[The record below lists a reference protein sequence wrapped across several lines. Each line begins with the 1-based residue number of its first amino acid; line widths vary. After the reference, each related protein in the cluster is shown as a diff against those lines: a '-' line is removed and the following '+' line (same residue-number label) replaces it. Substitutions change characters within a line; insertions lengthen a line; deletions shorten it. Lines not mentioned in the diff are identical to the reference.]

1 MHHIHIILILQLLT
15 LLALAN
21 GAPLIAKKI
30 LGNAFAYPLDNGATL
45 ADGQPLFGRS
55 KTIRGVVLSIAITT
69 LAAPWA
75 GLSLA
80 AGLLLSTAA
89 MIGDLMSSFI
99 KRRMKLAPGSMALGL
114 DQIPES
120 FLPAIAAHSILPVSA
135 LDAAIVS
142 GFFFAGELA
151 VSRALFALNIRDRP
165 Y

>member
-1 MHHIHIILILQLLT
+1 MEFTIGTAIVTAGDQQRRDLELDVRLALDVFEGLKNRLKLGRAEVAIETVGESLLVDIGHIHHREELFPYLL
-15 LLALAN
+15 
-21 GAPLIAKKI
+21 
-30 LGNAFAYPLDNGATL
+30 
-45 ADGQPLFGRS
+45 
-55 KTIRGVVLSIAITT
+55 
-69 LAAPWA
+69 
-75 GLSLA
+75 
-80 AGLLLSTAA
+80 
-89 MIGDLMSSFI
+89 
-99 KRRMKLAPGSMALGL
+99 RMKLAPGSMALGL